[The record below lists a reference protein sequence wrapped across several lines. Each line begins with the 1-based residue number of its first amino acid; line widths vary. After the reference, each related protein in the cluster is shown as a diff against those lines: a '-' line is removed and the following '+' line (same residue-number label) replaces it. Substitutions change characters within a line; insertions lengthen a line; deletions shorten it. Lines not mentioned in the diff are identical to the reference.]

1 MKKSEAKKLLKQE
14 ILSVLNEEFQLHET
28 DAQLYDE
35 IADTLRDLAEKALD
49 AGNKELAKQLT
60 NIATFSDREQ
70 NKQVGSGGSK
80 VPEFDVLDG
89 GEGED
94 FEGEIDIEGEDI
106 DIEEKPKDTK
116 KKKVKEYLR
125 TEILKTLR

>member
-14 ILSVLNEEFQLHET
+14 ILSVLNETSTINEA
-28 DAQLYDE
+28 DAQAYDE
-35 IADTLRDLAEKALD
+35 IADNLRDMAEKALSL
-49 AGNKELAKQLT
+49 GNKELAKQLT

-70 NKQVGSGGSK
+70 NKQVSGDEATPDLEAGLSDED
-80 VPEFDVLDG
+80 VSIEDTEIEDLDVEEEPE
-89 GEGED
+89 
-94 FEGEIDIEGEDI
+94 
-106 DIEEKPKDTK
+106 DTK

>member
-14 ILSVLNEEFQLHET
+14 ILSVLNETSAINEA
-28 DAQLYDE
+28 DAQAYDE
-35 IADTLRDLAEKALD
+35 IADNLRDMAEKALSL
-49 AGNKELAKQLT
+49 GNKELAKQLT

-70 NKQVGSGGSK
+70 NKQVSGGEATPDLEAGLSDED
-80 VPEFDVLDG
+80 VSIEDTEIEDLDVEEEPE
-89 GEGED
+89 
-94 FEGEIDIEGEDI
+94 
-106 DIEEKPKDTK
+106 DTK

>member
-14 ILSVLNEEFQLHET
+14 ILSVLNEESQLHET

-35 IADTLRDLAEKALD
+35 IADTLRDLAEKALG

-70 NKQVGSGGSK
+70 NKQVSSDGTSS
-80 VPEFDVLDG
+80 VPDLDMG
-89 GEGED
+89 GEDMEIED
-94 FEGEIDIEGEDI
+94 TEIKDLDV
-106 DIEEKPKDTK
+106 EEEPEDTK

>member
-35 IADTLRDLAEKALD
+35 IADTLRDLAEKALS

-70 NKQVGSGGSK
+70 NKQVSGDDTSSI
-80 VPEFDVLDG
+80 PDLDMG
-89 GEGED
+89 
-94 FEGEIDIEGEDI
+94 GEDI
-106 DIEEKPKDTK
+106 EIEDTEIEDLDVEEEPEDTK

>member
-14 ILSVLNEEFQLHET
+14 ILSVLNETSAINEA
-28 DAQLYDE
+28 DAQAYDE
-35 IADTLRDLAEKALD
+35 IADNLRDMAEKALSL
-49 AGNKELAKQLT
+49 GNKELAKQLT

-70 NKQVGSGGSK
+70 NKQVSGDETT
-80 VPEFDVLDG
+80 P
-89 GEGED
+89 D
-94 FEGEIDIEGEDI
+94 FETGLSDEDVSIEDTEIEDL
-106 DIEEKPKDTK
+106 DVEEEPEDTK

>member
-14 ILSVLNEEFQLHET
+14 ILSVLNETSAINEA
-28 DAQLYDE
+28 DAQIYDD
-35 IADTLRDLAEKALD
+35 IADTLRDLAEKALN

-70 NKQVGSGGSK
+70 NKQVSGGE
-80 VPEFDVLDG
+80 VTP
-89 GEGED
+89 D
-94 FEGEIDIEGEDI
+94 FETGLSDEDVSIEDTEIEDL
-106 DIEEKPKDTK
+106 DVEEEPKDAK